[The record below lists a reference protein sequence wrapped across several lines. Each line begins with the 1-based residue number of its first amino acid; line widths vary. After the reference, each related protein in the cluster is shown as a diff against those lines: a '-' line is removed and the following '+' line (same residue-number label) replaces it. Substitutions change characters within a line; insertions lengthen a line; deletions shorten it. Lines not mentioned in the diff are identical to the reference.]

1 MEKSFLKKFR
11 TLLLLASG
19 TIYLAACDSPTIEQP
34 VTSCVI
40 SFDKMRFNCGP
51 RVLDY
56 KQPREKVGEWL
67 NIELNIIGDLQEIP
81 QKELVCVTTED
92 WLTKIK
98 PTLKKGSDFYHDYK

>member
-1 MEKSFLKKFR
+1 MKKSQLILV
-11 TLLLLASG
+11 LLFFLLAS
-19 TIYLAACDSPTIEQP
+19 CNSPTIEEP

-67 NIELNIIGDLQEIP
+67 NIELNILGDIQEIP
-81 QKELVCVTTED
+81 QRELVCVTTED

-98 PTLKKGSDFYHDYK
+98 PTLKKGSDFYNDYK